1 MIDVV
6 RDVLARVPGPDDEII
21 LLVQPTQ
28 PLREPKHLTEA
39 IRLMEND
46 AGSVV
51 SVTETTQPEKSYRIE
66 SGILTPVSLDG
77 TIERRQDMPLAY
89 RRDGTVYSWR
99 RGKRYFDTYAT
110 PLVIPK
116 SETCELDTPDDWAIA
131 EVRLAAKEA
140 LIRA

>member
-140 LIRA
+140 SVRA